1 MVRLRP
7 FMLVGVLAICA
18 VPGTTL
24 GQPVGTGFDL
34 GGFRAYPWLNLLAGY
49 ESNYYKTSNDVRLDN
64 AIAGLGGVGRLSTWE
79 TVVEPGIRLT
89 ALKGA
94 DSYSLSYFAR
104 IGIVSAS
111 PADNF
116 TDQQAQANA
125 NWEFGLRHRVTF
137 NYQYWYW
144 HDRRGSGSPVDS
156 SRANFFYPHP
166 DLWDSNR
173 VTLGYSYGAPGARGR
188 LDLMAGYRTRHYL
201 NNNQEVRDNDRP
213 VLGATLYTRV
223 SPKVSLLFDAAW
235 EKVNYTRQAPGALT
249 LDSDQMTLYTGVT
262 WDATAKTSGTVK
274 VGWLGKNFAAGQRE
288 NVSDF
293 GWSAQLQYRPRTY
306 STFNLVTERTPAET
320 NTGLADAIVV
330 SLVNLDWVYYW
341 QPRLYTRVGLLGTND
356 KYIGEARTDHRYNA
370 SGGVFY
376 QMRRWLELGV
386 NYTYEAR
393 TSDVPLDAADYTDNV
408 LLFSMRTAY

>member
-1 MVRLRP
+1 MLRLRP
-7 FMLVGVLAICA
+7 LILVGILAICA
-18 VPGTTL
+18 VPGATL
-24 GQPVGTGFDL
+24 GQSVGTGFDV
-34 GGFRAYPWLNLLAGY
+34 GRFRAYPWINLFMSY
-49 ESNYYKTSNDVRLDN
+49 ESNYYKTSNDVLVN
-64 AIAGLGGVGRLSTWE
+64 NTITSLGGLGPLSTWE
-79 TVVEPGIRLT
+79 TVVEPGVRLT

-94 DSYSLSYFAR
+94 DSYNLSYFAR

-111 PADNF
+111 SADNF
-116 TDQQAQANA
+116 TDQQTQANA

-144 HDRRGSGSPVDS
+144 HNRRDSGSPADF
-156 SRANFFYPHP
+156 SRVNFFYPHP

-223 SPKVSLLFDAAW
+223 RPKVSLLFDAAW
-235 EKVNYTRQAPGALT
+235 EKVNYTREAPGALT
-249 LDSDQMTLYTGVT
+249 LDSEQMTLYTGVA
-262 WDATAKTSGTVK
+262 WDATATTSGTVK
-274 VGWLGKNFAAGQRE
+274 FGWLGKNFTAGQPD

-293 GWSAQLQYRPRTY
+293 GWSAKIQYRPRTY
-306 STFNLVTERTPAET
+306 STFNLVTERTSAET
-320 NTGLADAIVV
+320 NTGLADAVVV

-341 QPRLYTRVGLLGTND
+341 KPRLYTRVEMLGTND
-356 KYIGEARTDHRYNA
+356 DYVGESRTDHRCNA

-376 QMRRWLELGV
+376 QMRQWLELGV
-386 NYTYEAR
+386 KYTYEAR
-393 TSDVPLDAADYTDNV
+393 TSNLPLRAADYNDNV
-408 LLFSMRTAY
+408 LLISVRTAY